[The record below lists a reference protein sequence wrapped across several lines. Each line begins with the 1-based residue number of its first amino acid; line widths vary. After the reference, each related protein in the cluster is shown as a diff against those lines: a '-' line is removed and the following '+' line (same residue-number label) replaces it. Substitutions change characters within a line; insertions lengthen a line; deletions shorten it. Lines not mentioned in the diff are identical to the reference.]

1 LRVVDNIILQNSLT
15 EDKDFPSIKDD
26 VSFPPIKAGATTID
40 ILSIVVAL
48 KKIAFP

>member
-1 LRVVDNIILQNSLT
+1 MNSNALIWHNVLT
-15 EDKDFPSIKDD
+15 EDKDFPSIKDE

-48 KKIAFP
+48 KKIVFS